1 MKNLLLLFSILL
13 LINGCTLKNARMNSN
28 NRTNSKATL
37 HILDQI
43 SLEYPVKKALPFS
56 EISDL
61 TYEKKRRILY
71 MIGDKGY
78 FYKFHIIFKDKIRK
92 VKYLEA
98 YQINEKKKPPKY
110 DTEGLT
116 HNSKGELFL
125 SFERH
130 PRIAKISSKGEI
142 LKNQSLPK
150 VLKNKKSFAGSNKI
164 FEALAWHPKYGLLT
178 IPEYPLYKKNTTQQT
193 LYSLKGEQ
201 WNFKA
206 EKYKNSAVT
215 AIEVMDDNNILIL
228 ERAYTSIFNPLYITL
243 KKLYL
248 NRCNKKKFC
257 ETEVLAS
264 FKGHIGGS
272 IHNYEGLAKVGE
284 NRYIMVSDNN
294 NKSILKTELVYFE
307 VTK

>member
-1 MKNLLLLFSILL
+1 MKNLLLLLSILL
-13 LINGCTLKNARMNSN
+13 LINGCTLKNARIDSN
-28 NRTNSKATL
+28 NPTSSKRAL

-43 SLEYPVKKALPFS
+43 SLEYPLKNSLPFA
-56 EISDL
+56 EVSDL
-61 TYEKKRRILY
+61 TYDKKRKILY

-78 FYKFHIIFKDKIRK
+78 FYKFHVIFKDKIRK
-92 VKYLEA
+92 VKYLNA
-98 YQINEKKKPPKY
+98 YKINEKSKRAKY

-116 HNSKGELFL
+116 KNGQGELFL
-125 SFERH
+125 SFERR
-130 PRIAKISSKGEI
+130 PRVAKISSQGEI
-142 LKNQSLPK
+142 LENQSLPK

-164 FEALAWHPKYGLLT
+164 FEALAWHPQYGLLT
-178 IPEYPLYKKNTTQQT
+178 IPEYPLNKKSTTQQT

-215 AIEVMDDNNILIL
+215 AIEVMEDNNILIL

-264 FKGHIGGS
+264 FKGHMGAS
-272 IHNYEGLAKVGE
+272 LHNYEGLAKVGK